1 MPIRHRSIV
10 LIPGGL
16 ALIVLGLVPGP
27 SRATDEAESAAVRRL
42 LNMQVEAWNRKDL
55 DTFLGGY
62 WNSPDVVFQSGADR
76 SDGFDALSARYR
88 KRYQAEGR
96 AMGQLA
102 FTGVEVV
109 MLGPDAALAR
119 GRWQLT
125 MPDGQRPG
133 GLFTLIVRKQPEG
146 WRIVHDHTSS

>member
-1 MPIRHRSIV
+1 MPIRRRSLFRRAGAHALVV
-10 LIPGGL
+10 L
-16 ALIVLGLVPGP
+16 ALVPGLA
-27 SRATDEAESAAVRRL
+27 RAEEPEAAAVRGL
-42 LNMQVEAWNRKDL
+42 LAMQVEAWNRKDL
-55 DTFLGGY
+55 DAFLVGY

-76 SDGFDALSARYR
+76 SDGFEALRARYR
-88 KRYQAEGR
+88 KRYQDEGR

-109 MLGPDAALAR
+109 VLGSDAALAR
-119 GRWQLT
+119 GRWQLA

-133 GLFTLIVRKQPEG
+133 GLFTLILRKRPEG